1 MYQLLRWQDCSLSS
15 SIRTVYLP
23 AFLTGLLLVGILGCE
38 RSPQTPSA
46 TEPAAE
52 TTNPSIVPLRVWI
65 VGPIA
70 DEQIWMRH
78 WLAGSEQSLEF
89 RSLKI
94 EELLT
99 LQICDCDVIL
109 YPARLIGELAERGW
123 IVKLPEVVDSTG
135 DGDVGDSPT
144 APAPVA
150 WRQQASY
157 AGQMMAIPLGCSL
170 PVFLGSSAF
179 PAADHMLDWS
189 GLLKQL
195 QLAEV
200 DAPKFTI
207 AEQPV
212 DREALVDRFLAIA
225 ATQSARDPS
234 YGLLFDLQSMRS
246 RLTDES
252 FVRSAKILAALAS
265 QPDGLVSVVDSH
277 SAAWSWIGNNSR
289 AAVAI
294 ATPAL
299 LDMKATIVAN
309 GQIVR
314 VGSVNQGPV
323 DDSAISS
330 TSNERP
336 RAMAWNSG
344 AGLLASLSGQ
354 CRQSNQAISLLRW
367 LSQPTTRSVLT
378 KFTSGIESPTPVA
391 SAESLV
397 WKANQSLSEVVA
409 SSNVALE
416 PRLPLAIE
424 YRRALADALIEF
436 LSGKANASQA
446 MQTADKSWQAIT
458 DKAGPSQRTSYEK
471 SLGLSL

>member
-15 SIRTVYLP
+15 SIRTVSLP
-23 AFLTGLLLVGILGCE
+23 ALLAGLLLASLLGCD
-38 RSPQTPSA
+38 RPPQTAS
-46 TEPAAE
+46 TNEPAAE
-52 TTNPSIVPLRVWI
+52 PTNSSIVPLRVWI

-99 LQICDCDVIL
+99 LQLCDCDVLL

-123 IVKLPEVVDSTG
+123 IVKLPEGVDSTVNG
-135 DGDVGDSPT
+135 DGGDSPT
-144 APAPVA
+144 ARAPMA

-157 AGQMMAIPLGCSL
+157 AGQTMAIPLGCSL

-179 PAADHMLDWS
+179 PVVDHMLDWS
-189 GLLKQL
+189 ELLKQL
-195 QLAEV
+195 QLAEI
-200 DAPKFTI
+200 DTPKFTI
-207 AEQPV
+207 AEQQV
-212 DREALVDRFLAIA
+212 DREALVDRFLAIV
-225 ATQSARDPS
+225 ATLSARDPS
-234 YGLLFDLQSMRS
+234 YGLLFDLQSMHS

-277 SAAWSWIGNNSR
+277 SIAWSWIGNNSR

-299 LDMKATIVAN
+299 LDMQATIVAN
-309 GQIVR
+309 GQIIR
-314 VGSVNQGPV
+314 VGSVNQGLA
-323 DDSAISS
+323 DNSAIGS
-330 TSNERP
+330 TSSERP
-336 RAMAWNSG
+336 RVMAWNSG

-354 CRQSNQAISLLRW
+354 CRQSNQAISLLHW
-367 LSQPTTRSVLT
+367 LSQPSTRSVLT

-397 WKANQSLSEVVA
+397 WKASQSLSEVVT

-416 PRLPLAIE
+416 PRLPLATE

-436 LSGKANASQA
+436 LSGKTNASQA
-446 MQTADKSWQAIT
+446 MQAADKSWQAIT
-458 DKAGPSQRTSYEK
+458 DQAGPAQRTNYEK
-471 SLGLSL
+471 SLGLTL